1 MGETER
7 DWQPPPSPQSQGAL
21 APKRNA
27 PVGTTPK
34 PPPTM
39 KTRLEIVREAF
50 PLVAPAGDSICLT
63 CPFSALCE
71 DELAE
76 RRQTLP

>member
-1 MGETER
+1 
-7 DWQPPPSPQSQGAL
+7 
-21 APKRNA
+21 
-27 PVGTTPK
+27 
-34 PPPTM
+34 M
-39 KTRLEIVREAF
+39 KTRLEIAREAF